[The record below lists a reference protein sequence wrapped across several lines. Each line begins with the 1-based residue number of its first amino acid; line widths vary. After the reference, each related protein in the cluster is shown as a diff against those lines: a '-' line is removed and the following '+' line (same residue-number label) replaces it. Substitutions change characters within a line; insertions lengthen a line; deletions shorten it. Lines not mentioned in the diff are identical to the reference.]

1 VELAQLQL
9 DLHLPGTGHA
19 EEQKIRSIL
28 PTFRIPLLI
37 FMNI

>member
-1 VELAQLQL
+1 VGFISLHEAL
-9 DLHLPGTGHA
+9 D
-19 EEQKIRSIL
+19 